1 MEKTPINTHNIFKS
15 GVSAKKVVFLN
26 YLSVVLSCSHKN
38 VYTIASL
45 KINYIQAAE
54 HLIGALLMTRLSQAF
69 VRPPLH

>member
-15 GVSAKKVVFLN
+15 GVSAKKVVFLIF
-26 YLSVVLSCSHKN
+26 LSVVLSSSHN

-54 HLIGALLMTRLSQAF
+54 HLIGALLWQD
-69 VRPPLH
+69 

>member
-15 GVSAKKVVFLN
+15 GVSAKKVVFFN
-26 YLSVVLSCSHKN
+26 FLSVVLSCSHN

-54 HLIGALLMTRLSQAF
+54 PLIGALLMTRLSQAF